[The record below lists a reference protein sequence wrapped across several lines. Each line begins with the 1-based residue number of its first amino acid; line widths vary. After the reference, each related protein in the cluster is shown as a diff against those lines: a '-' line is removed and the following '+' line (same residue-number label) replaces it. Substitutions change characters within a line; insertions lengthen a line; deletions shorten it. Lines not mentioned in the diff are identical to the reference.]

1 MTGRSYISPSDNRIN
16 SSMSTFY
23 MRRTMRQF
31 SLAALAVFVVAPAG
45 CRQPVAKATPG
56 GATPVYN
63 KQTGRLEQ
71 LVSDKDGDGKIDTRA
86 HMNGVRLKMIEI
98 DLNGDERPD
107 RWEYYVPANGAGEN
121 TSASATTIERVEE
134 AAKPDGAITRREFY
148 VDGVINRAEEDTD
161 LDGRMDKW
169 ELYERGQMTRVDLD
183 LKGQGFATRRLVYRL
198 DGAFDRVEEDP
209 DGDGRFQ
216 LVPVAKKGGEA
227 R

>member
-1 MTGRSYISPSDNRIN
+1 MRT
-16 SSMSTFY
+16 T
-23 MRRTMRQF
+23 MRRF
-31 SLAALAVFVVAPAG
+31 SLAALAAFIVGSAG

-71 LVSDKDGDGKIDTRA
+71 LISDKNGDGKTDTRA
-86 HMNGVRLKMIEI
+86 HMDGVRLKRIEI

-107 RWEYYVPANGAGEN
+107 RWEFYVPANGAGEH

-134 AAKPDGAITRREFY
+134 AAKPDGTITRREFY

-216 LVPVAKKGGEA
+216 LVPVAKKGGET

>member
-1 MTGRSYISPSDNRIN
+1 MRT
-16 SSMSTFY
+16 T
-23 MRRTMRQF
+23 MRRF
-31 SLAALAVFVVAPAG
+31 SLAALAAVIVAPAG

-56 GATPVYN
+56 AATPVYN
-63 KQTGRLEQ
+63 KQTGRRPVLSRREE
-71 LVSDKDGDGKIDTRA
+71 DKNGDGKIDTRA
-86 HMNGVRLKMIEI
+86 HMDGVRLKMIEI

-107 RWEYYVPANGAGEN
+107 RWEYYVPASGAGEN
-121 TSASATTIERVEE
+121 TPASATTIERVEE

-183 LKGQGFATRRLVYRL
+183 LKGLGFATRRLVYRL

-216 LVPVAKKGGEA
+216 LVPVAKKGGGT

>member
-1 MTGRSYISPSDNRIN
+1 MRMRSRPAFVCAASWLRA
-16 SSMSTFY
+16 
-23 MRRTMRQF
+23 
-31 SLAALAVFVVAPAG
+31 SLARAPAE
-45 CRQPVAKATPG
+45 QPAAKATHG

-71 LVSDKDGDGKIDTRA
+71 LLSDKNGDGKIDTRA
-86 HMNGVRLKMIEI
+86 HMDGVRLKMIEI

-107 RWEYYVPANGAGEN
+107 RWEYYLPADGAGN
-121 TSASATTIERVEE
+121 TRRRARPTIERVEE
-134 AAKPDGAITRREFY
+134 AAKPDGTITRREFY
-148 VDGVINRAEEDTD
+148 VDGVIKRTEEDTD

-169 ELYERGQMTRVDLD
+169 ELYERRPADARRSRPEGAGIRHAAARVS
-183 LKGQGFATRRLVYRL
+183 RP

-209 DGDGRFQ
+209 DGDGRFE